1 MPVASAQMYD
11 SLCANHMRSAQSLSA
26 NSTDFQMTQPKAKI
40 QRPFAPDYVDAA
52 TLAYRLSVSES
63 TVEKWDREGRL
74 PPRRD
79 IFGIPRW
86 KWSEIEEL
94 VDGRTNER
102 RSKFVDRLHA

>member
-1 MPVASAQMYD
+1 
-11 SLCANHMRSAQSLSA
+11 
-26 NSTDFQMTQPKAKI
+26 MTQPKSKI

-63 TVEKWDREGRL
+63 TVEKWEREGRL

-86 KWSEIEEL
+86 KWAEIEEL

>member
-1 MPVASAQMYD
+1 MI
-11 SLCANHMRSAQSLSA
+11 RSVQIA
-26 NSTDFQMTQPKAKI
+26 TDLHRAFPPARLTFQMTQPKAKI

-63 TVEKWDREGRL
+63 TVEKWEREGRL

-86 KWSEIEEL
+86 KWTEIEEL